1 MDPITIL
8 SAAAAVSA
16 VAGKSWE
23 LVSWI
28 RELCQGVKTVDERV
42 RRLKSGVTELARACE
57 SVHAVLQP
65 DTSSAILTP
74 PWDKD
79 GSSAK
84 SITRQVSDCRRTV
97 RELKE
102 ILKDLRSDRSSRIS
116 RHMKLQDRGK
126 QVDGLSARI
135 NIHTNALHM
144 SLQVATIKIALVTPD
159 FVIRE
164 LREALQ
170 GIKKLLGG
178 TEDRNHRL
186 LGRNSIKGDNE
197 DPLIGLA
204 QDALRRG
211 TTLYEASVAGST
223 VDAESVMDSEKAT
236 SVDRWI
242 TETGDAAQ
250 NTHAP
255 WSVQSRPASA
265 SGNTGTPAHPL
276 VEDDISEASSSSE
289 TSSDDGS
296 PSWEDSQC
304 GSLPALEEKS
314 APTAKPPMLRRPPT
328 DFSNPLNQWNRSDV
342 VERFNIKPDG
352 RFEVMI
358 CAGTKLGPEDL
369 LCLKES
375 EPSGNIDA
383 GGKRERNKLALHFAV
398 LFQDLHLIEPLV
410 KIGYSPNFSAQV
422 SDKEPLRGLR
432 KPIDIAIASH
442 CEPITKVLL
451 EHGAKLNRGGSPS
464 LKLFAT
470 ASLNL
475 WSSTDVNAYKGMIK
489 LLLNHRD
496 YGLLALPYDRT
507 LRDSWTKSLFHQIC
521 DLPKTSSDLRLRLII
536 YALERYGRVSQKP
549 GRYCS
554 PLHVAIRL
562 HDLKTLE
569 FVLEASNAQLVK
581 HYLQCENGDGKTP
594 LRCAI
599 AEFVANDLHWDI
611 VEALLKRI
619 VRLEETSKAPSTYLG
634 GLFQTKNSLRTTA
647 LRSNRVDPKKLL
659 AKY

>member
-144 SLQVATIKIALVTPD
+144 SLQIATIKIALATPD

-170 GIKKLLGG
+170 GIRKLLDG
-178 TEDRNHRL
+178 TEDRKHRPR
-186 LGRNSIKGDNE
+186 GWNSIEGYNK

-223 VDAESVMDSEKAT
+223 VGAESVMDNEKAT

-242 TETGDAAQ
+242 TETSPMDDNISAGDTPNNYQWEQNLFNQFNPSAAQPARYPNGPPPKGVTVGAAQ

-255 WSVQSRPASA
+255 WSVQSRPAPDP
-265 SGNTGTPAHPL
+265 GNARTPAHPL
-276 VEDDISEASSSSE
+276 VEDAIPEASSSSE
-289 TSSDDGS
+289 IPSDDGS
-296 PSWEDSQC
+296 SSCEDPKC
-304 GSLPALEEKS
+304 GSLPPPERKP
-314 APTAKPPMLRRPPT
+314 APTANHPVLRSPPTESSNTLLAPKEKPAQTANHPMLRRPPT
-328 DFSNPLNQWNRSDV
+328 DFSNPPNQWNRSDV
-342 VERFNIKPDG
+342 VRRLNIKPDG
-352 RFEVMI
+352 RIEVMI
-358 CAGTKLGPEDL
+358 CAGINVDPKDLFGLEACDFHGNYDPE
-369 LCLKES
+369 
-375 EPSGNIDA
+375 G
-383 GGKRERNKLALHFAV
+383 ERKKNPLALHLAV
-398 LFQDLHLIEPLV
+398 LFQDLLLV
-410 KIGYSPNFSAQV
+410 RSLVRVRYSPNLDAQV
-422 SDKEPLRGLR
+422 SDREPLCGLR
-432 KPIDIAIASH
+432 TPIDIAIASH
-442 CEPITKVLL
+442 CEPITKFLL
-451 EHGAKLNRGGSPS
+451 EHGAKLHLMCGGSPS

-475 WSSTDVNAYKGMIK
+475 WPSTDVYAYKGMIK

-496 YGLLALPYDRT
+496 DYEGSRDRT
-507 LRDSWTKSLFHQIC
+507 LRKSWTKSLLHQIC
-521 DLPKTSSDLRLRLII
+521 DLPKTSSGLRLRLII
-536 YALERYGRVSQKP
+536 YALEQYDRDRVWQKP
-549 GRYCS
+549 VRYCTA
-554 PLHVAIRL
+554 LHVAIRL
-562 HDLKTLE
+562 HDL
-569 FVLEASNAQLVK
+569 
-581 HYLQCENGDGKTP
+581 
-594 LRCAI
+594 
-599 AEFVANDLHWDI
+599 
-611 VEALLKRI
+611 
-619 VRLEETSKAPSTYLG
+619 
-634 GLFQTKNSLRTTA
+634 
-647 LRSNRVDPKKLL
+647 
-659 AKY
+659 